1 MRIGQEFRKGI
12 RVLGIAIA
20 GALADLNTVIPTITS
35 GSGAPSAVEP
45 SGSVYMRT
53 GQAAGTVLYVRT
65 ATPAWVAVSA
75 SAISGTDFGAGGLAT
90 DVVSESTAAA
100 GVTIDGLLLKDN
112 RIDASPDA
120 TGVAGITLADN
131 LASAFDVK
139 EGSNVYLTFVT
150 TNSSEAIAA
159 TRRLTTTDGVTAGTA
174 RIVGGLAAVNPAA
187 STAITGTTE
196 TQNDFS
202 TGAYTIP
209 ANTLKVGTVVKV
221 RARGLYTAATGA
233 ETHVLGV
240 AVAGTAIAS
249 SGAIDPAA
257 NDLFDIEFVFTCRAV
272 GGSGTIT
279 GSGRVLSGPRATAAP
294 ALHLIG
300 TGSGATSTATVDT
313 TAALALSVFLDRQAT
328 ATDGDS
334 MRLDSFTVEIIG

>member
-75 SAISGTDFGAGGLAT
+75 TAVSGTDFSTGGLAT
-90 DVVSESTAAA
+90 DVIAESTAAA

-139 EGSNVYLTFVT
+139 EGANPYLTFVT
-150 TNSSEAIAA
+150 TNSSESIASA
-159 TRRLTTTDGVTAGTA
+159 KRLTTTDGVASGTA
-174 RIVGGLAAVNPAA
+174 RIVGGIAAVNPAA
-187 STAITGTTE
+187 STAITGATE
-196 TQNDFS
+196 TQSDFS

-209 ANTLKVGTVVKV
+209 ANTLKVGTIVRV
-221 RARGLYTAATGA
+221 RARGLHTAATGT

-240 AVAGTAIAS
+240 AIAGTAIAS
-249 SGAIDPAA
+249 SGNIDPAA
-257 NDLFDIEFVFTCRAV
+257 NDWFDIEFEFVCRSV
-272 GGSGTIT
+272 GGSGTIVGT
-279 GSGRVLSGPRATAAP
+279 GRVLSGPRATAAP
-294 ALHLIG
+294 VMHMLG
-300 TGSGATSTATVDT
+300 TGTTSTSTVVVDT
-313 TAALALSVFLDRQAT
+313 TAALALSVFIDRQAA

-334 MRLDSFTVEIIG
+334 ARLDSFAVEIVG